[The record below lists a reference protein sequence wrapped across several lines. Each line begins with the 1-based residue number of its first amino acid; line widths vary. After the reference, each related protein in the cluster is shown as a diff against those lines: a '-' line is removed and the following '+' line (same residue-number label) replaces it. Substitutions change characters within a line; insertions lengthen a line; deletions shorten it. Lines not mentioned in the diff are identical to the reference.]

1 MATVFPQF
9 PKDPESQ
16 MHLLALGS
24 LSHSISLRGNV
35 SETLNMTRAFLFIL
49 SDAPYHHDYVY
60 FRLHEGLVD
69 DYAKLKDHYN
79 HYIFSQG
86 QEYMLKVINKEI
98 GDFGDYF
105 NDFQF
110 ILNNIDKR
118 SKHDPA
124 YAPLNTLLWGLYCA
138 MYDQKKLKDY
148 LNKALQILIDLQLK
162 EKQVMSN

>member
-1 MATVFPQF
+1 MDSVFPQF

-24 LSHSISLRGNV
+24 LSHAISLRGNS
-35 SETLNMTRAFLFIL
+35 SETLNMTRAFLYVL

-60 FRLHEGLVD
+60 FRLHEGLVR
-69 DYAKLKDHYN
+69 DYEKLKDHYN

-86 QEYMLKVINKEI
+86 QNHMLRVINKEI

-105 NDFQF
+105 NDFQL

-118 SKHDPA
+118 SKHDTA
-124 YAPLNTLLWGLYCA
+124 YAPLNTLLWGLYCS
-138 MYDQKKLKDY
+138 MYDRKKLKDY
-148 LNKALQILIDLQLK
+148 LDKSVSILTALQL
-162 EKQVMSN
+162 EERQVMNN